1 MISIY
6 SSINTNKN
14 LNFVHNETDGWGGHL
29 DIKKDPPRGIITRK
43 IDKVGMD
50 NSLLELIDESGDRN
64 CQSINTY
71 QRGKN
76 PMTTSG
82 HVEYGNYSSSL
93 SGPQASL
100 PNKIMNNGSFRPPII
115 SPQDLLPLSRQN
127 RITTSNIT
135 NPSINDYSKVSRG
148 EYNDAM
154 AKSIKELLPTDSVD
168 SGIKN
173 IKYTIQPAKVSV
185 KETPPHSA
193 ASSGVQHIKYTAQSI
208 HPDRFINNENNG
220 HSASSGVQHIKYIAQ
235 SIHPDRFINNENNGH
250 SASSG
255 VQHIKYTTQSIHP
268 DQFIREGQALPVLT
282 APCKIGQNT
291 IDGTLFRELNPSLKA
306 LNVIT
311 NPTQNVQV
319 SQERKEYSLDRNI
332 PLYFSSTNEGGGGRY
347 NRGEWGD
354 VKNTKNIVHTAIHS
368 NVGRIGRVNENNGTK
383 ADLKYRVNPNDG
395 IKGRCFIG

>member
-14 LNFVHNETDGWGGHL
+14 LNFVNNETGGWGGHL
-29 DIKKDPPRGIITRK
+29 DIKKDPPRGIVTRK
-43 IDKVGMD
+43 INKVGMD

-76 PMTTSG
+76 PMTLAG

-93 SGPQASL
+93 SGPNGFTKSQASL
-100 PNKIMNNGSFRPPII
+100 PNKIMDKGSFRPPII

-135 NPSINDYSKVSRG
+135 NPMINDYSKVSRG

-154 AKSIKELLPTDSVD
+154 AKSIKELLHTDSVD
-168 SGIKN
+168 SGVKN
-173 IKYTIQPAKVSV
+173 IKYTIQPTKVIV
-185 KETPPHSA
+185 KENVGHGSVG
-193 ASSGVQHIKYTAQSI
+193 SGVQHIKYTQQSI
-208 HPDRFINNENNG
+208 QQPDRFIVKEN
-220 HSASSGVQHIKYIAQ
+220 IAQ
-235 SIHPDRFINNENNGH
+235 GSSSVN
-250 SASSG
+250 SG
-255 VQHIKYTTQSIHP
+255 VQHIKYTQQSIHP
-268 DQFIREGQALPVLT
+268 DQFIKESQASAVLT
-282 APCKIGQNT
+282 APSKICQKT
-291 IDGTLFRELNPSLKA
+291 MDVTLVRDFNSLKA
-306 LNVIT
+306 LNVLT

-319 SQERKEYSLDRNI
+319 SQERKEYILDRNV
-332 PLYFSSTNEGGGGRY
+332 PLYSSSTNEGGGGRY

-354 VKNTKNIVHTAIHS
+354 IKNTKNRIHTTIHS
-368 NVGRIGRVNENNGTK
+368 NVGRIGRVNDNNGTK